1 MEKKPGYVLEESKE
15 IFNGRIFTVKLERL
29 RLDDGKEIEMELVRH
44 PGAAAVVP
52 VREDGRV
59 VLIRQYRYTIDS
71 YIWEVPAGKF
81 EDNEDSEICAAREM
95 EEEVGYRAGEIV
107 KLGSILT
114 TPGFS
119 DERIDI
125 FLARNLTKVERRL
138 EPDEFIN
145 VVDVPLDEALEMIAS
160 GVIEDAKTV
169 IALLLAARKLNGGL
183 SE

>member
-1 MEKKPGYVLEESKE
+1 MEEKPVYVLEESKN
-15 IFNGRIFTVKLERL
+15 IFDGRILTVKLERL
-29 RLDDGKEIEMELVRH
+29 RFDDGKKIEMELVRH

-59 VLIRQYRYTIDS
+59 VLIRQYRYTIDN
-71 YIWEVPAGKF
+71 YIWEIPAGKF
-81 EDNEDSEICAAREM
+81 EGKEDSEICAAREM
-95 EEEVGYRAGEIV
+95 EEEVGYRAGEIL

-119 DERIDI
+119 DERIDL
-125 FLARNLTKVERRL
+125 FLARNLIKVERRL

-145 VVDVPLDEALEMIAS
+145 VVEVPLDEALEMVAS

-169 IALLLAARKLNGGL
+169 IALLLTARKLNGGS